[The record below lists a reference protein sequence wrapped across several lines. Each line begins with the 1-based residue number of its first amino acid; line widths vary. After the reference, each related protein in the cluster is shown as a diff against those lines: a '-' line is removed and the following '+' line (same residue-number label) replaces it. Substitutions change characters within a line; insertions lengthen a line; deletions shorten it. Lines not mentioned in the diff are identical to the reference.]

1 MGLAWRRDSCRAK
14 TFAYF
19 SNPWKN
25 RREIFQSLEKS
36 TKAAYHMK
44 YFVTGGA
51 GFIGAHWVNRIL
63 DTSDSRVTVFDNFST
78 GRRWHFGDRVRDPR
92 LTIVEADAQDE
103 SKLAAAMPG
112 HDIVYHFA
120 ANSDIARA
128 QTEPTVDFRNGT
140 IPTNNVLEAM
150 RKTGVKRIVFTSGS
164 GVYGEV
170 PPKPIPENYDRMIPV
185 STYGACKLACESLIS
200 AYSFMFDMT
209 GTVFRF
215 ANVVG
220 PQQTHGVAH
229 DFMLRLVKDPAQL
242 KIFGDGTQSKPYI
255 HIEDVMAAFEMMQRE
270 QKGGYD
276 VFNVGTTDFLTVR
289 EIADIVCERMGLKNV
304 KYNFTGG
311 SRGWKAD
318 VPVYR
323 LDTTKVRSRGWASR
337 RSSREAVVAAVDS
350 MLEDV
355 KKGKLKPET

>member
-1 MGLAWRRDSCRAK
+1 MTSKR
-14 TFAYF
+14 
-19 SNPWKN
+19 
-25 RREIFQSLEKS
+25 
-36 TKAAYHMK
+36 

-51 GFIGAHWVNRIL
+51 GFIGSHFVNSIL
-63 DTSDSRVTVFDNFST
+63 DANRGEVTVFDNFST
-78 GRRWHFGDRVRDPR
+78 GHLWHFGDRVRDPR
-92 LTIVEADAQDE
+92 LRIVEADAQDE
-103 SKLAAAMPG
+103 AALLEAMPG
-112 HDIVYHFA
+112 HDMVYHFA

-128 QTEPTVDFRNGT
+128 QQEPTVDFRNGT

-150 RKTGVKRIVFTSGS
+150 RKTGVGRIVFTSGS

-170 PPKPIPENYDRMIPV
+170 PPIPIPENYDRMVPV

-220 PQQTHGVAH
+220 PRQTHGVAH
-229 DFMLRLVKDPAQL
+229 DFLRRLAKDPTRL

-255 HIEDVMAAFEMMQRE
+255 HIEDVLAAFRMMEEKQT
-270 QKGGYD
+270 GGYD
-276 VFNVGTTDFLTVR
+276 YFNVGTPDFLTVR
-289 EIADIVCERMGLKNV
+289 EIADIVCDRMGVKNV
-304 KYNFTGG
+304 KYEFTGG

-323 LDTTKVRSRGWASR
+323 LKTDKVRSLGWSPVR
-337 RSSREAVVAAVDS
+337 NSREAVTAAVDS
-350 MLEDV
+350 MIEDL
-355 KKGKLKPET
+355 KKGNLKPES